1 MKGYKM
7 SKYIL
12 PQEELLRSSYWI
24 SNFLI
29 REGYHIDYTL
39 KSLSEID
46 KFFNEKMYL
55 VLENDNN
62 RNFIFSISAYIGE
75 VIKKHFNGNWEL
87 SRNIDLDDESI
98 GISFKN
104 HNSIYPLNITLEII
118 QKKYTMKEYL
128 KENFK
133 IEI

>member
-1 MKGYKM
+1 M
-7 SKYIL
+7 SNYIL

-24 SNFLI
+24 SNSLI

-39 KSLSEID
+39 KSLLEID

-55 VLENDNN
+55 VLEKDNN

-75 VIKKHFNGNWEL
+75 VIRTHFNGNWEL
-87 SRNIDLDDESI
+87 SRLIDLDDESI

-104 HNSIYPLNITLEII
+104 HDTIYPLNITLEII

-128 KENFK
+128 QNNFN

>member
-1 MKGYKM
+1 M
-7 SKYIL
+7 SNYIL

-39 KSLSEID
+39 KSFSEID
-46 KFFNEKMYL
+46 TFFNEKMYL
-55 VLENDNN
+55 VLEKDNN

-75 VIKKHFNGNWEL
+75 VIRTHFNGNWEL
-87 SRNIDLDDESI
+87 SRLIDLDDESI

-104 HNSIYPLNITLEII
+104 HDTIYPLNITLEII

-128 KENFK
+128 KNNFN

>member
-1 MKGYKM
+1 M
-7 SKYIL
+7 SKSIL
-12 PQEELLRSSYWI
+12 PHEEILRSSFWI

-62 RNFIFSISAYIGE
+62 RNFIFLISAYIGE
-75 VIKKHFNGNWEL
+75 VIKTHFNGNWEL
-87 SRNIDLDDESI
+87 SRGIDLDDESI
-98 GISFKN
+98 GINFKSYN
-104 HNSIYPLNITLEII
+104 TIYPLNITLEII

>member
-1 MKGYKM
+1 M
-7 SKYIL
+7 SNYIL

-39 KSLSEID
+39 KSLLEID
-46 KFFNEKMYL
+46 KFFSEKMYL
-55 VLENDNN
+55 VLEKDNN

-75 VIKKHFNGNWEL
+75 VIRTHFNGNWEL
-87 SRNIDLDDESI
+87 SRLIDLDDESI

-104 HNSIYPLNITLEII
+104 HDTIYPLNITLEII

-128 KENFK
+128 KNNFN
-133 IEI
+133 IDI

>member
-1 MKGYKM
+1 M

-62 RNFIFSISAYIGE
+62 RNFIFLISAYIGE
-75 VIKKHFNGNWEL
+75 VIKTHFNGNWEL
-87 SRNIDLDDESI
+87 SRGIDLDDESI
-98 GISFKN
+98 GINFKCYN
-104 HNSIYPLNITLEII
+104 TIYPLNITLEII

>member
-1 MKGYKM
+1 M
-7 SKYIL
+7 SNYIL

-24 SNFLI
+24 SNSLI

-39 KSLSEID
+39 KSLLEID

-55 VLENDNN
+55 VLEKDNN

-75 VIKKHFNGNWEL
+75 VIRTHFNGNWEL
-87 SRNIDLDDESI
+87 SRLIDLDDESI

-104 HNSIYPLNITLEII
+104 HDTIYPLNITLEII

-128 KENFK
+128 KNNFN